1 MKLLN
6 LSKNSKQGKRLWE
19 IIRILRR
26 YRIGDWFKAI
36 PVLDL
41 PKMMRSPEIRE
52 MRDRPV
58 AERLRLALSEMGT
71 TYIKLGQILSTRA
84 DLVGPDIADEL
95 QKLQADVPADSPEI
109 VQQTIKNELGDT
121 PDALFSAFEPEAF
134 SSASIGQVH
143 RVTLKDGQEFV
154 IKIQHD
160 GIQEK
165 VRIDLEILMTLAKL
179 LQEYVSEARAYQPVA
194 TANEFRRTLLRELD
208 FASERRN
215 IEQFTRNFKD
225 DSSVHVPAVHRDYCS
240 RRVLTMEM
248 LQGIS
253 GSKPDEIQSSGV
265 ALDDFAKTAAT
276 AFLNMILRDG
286 FYHADPHPGNF
297 MLLEDGVLGL
307 LDCGMVGRIDE
318 STRELFEDL
327 LLLMLQRDSEGLA
340 DLLLRAGSAPANVDR
355 VAFRTDIG
363 DLLLEFGTQELGEL
377 DLGGALEQITSI
389 VRRHHILMPSS
400 MSLLLKTLVMLEGT
414 SRMLDPSFSLVELLE
429 PFKDQLIRQ
438 RMDPKRWMR
447 WLQRSARDIDRL
459 ARKGPRHLADILE
472 GLQAGR
478 LKIKHEH
485 EHLEEIADRLV
496 VGILTASLFL
506 GSSMLLSR
514 GFPPLVSGISV
525 IGASGYVFAVVVMGR
540 LLWSQMRRRR
550 HL

>member
-1 MKLLN
+1 MKIMDFN
-6 LSKNSKQGKRLWE
+6 KHSKQGKRLWE

-26 YRIGDWFKAI
+26 YRIGDWFKGI
-36 PVLDL
+36 PVLDM
-41 PKMMRSPEIRE
+41 PEMMRSPEIQE

-58 AERLRLALSEMGT
+58 AERLRFAMTEMGT
-71 TYIKLGQILSTRA
+71 TFIKLGQILSTRA
-84 DLVGPDIADEL
+84 DLVGPEAAAEL
-95 QKLQADVPADSPEI
+95 CKLQADTPADPPEV
-109 VQQTIKNELGDT
+109 VQQTIKDELGEA
-121 PDALFSAFEPEAF
+121 PEALFSLFEPEAF

-143 RVTLKDGQEFV
+143 RATLKDGQEV
-154 IKIQHD
+154 VVKIQHD

-165 VRIDLEILMTLAKL
+165 VRLDMDILMELSRL
-179 LQEYVSEARAYQPVA
+179 LQEYVPEARAYQPVA

-208 FASERRN
+208 YTSERRN
-215 IEQFTRNFKD
+215 MEHFARNFKD
-225 DSSVHVPAVHRDYCS
+225 DSTVHIPGIYHDFCS
-240 RRVLTMEM
+240 RRVLTMEL
-248 LQGIS
+248 LQGVS

-265 ALDDFAKTAAT
+265 HLEEFAKTAAT
-276 AFLNMILRDG
+276 VFLNMILRDG

-297 MLLEDGVLGL
+297 ILLEDGVLGL
-307 LDCGMVGRIDE
+307 IDCGMVGRIDE
-318 STRELFEDL
+318 YTRELFEDL
-327 LLLMLQRDSEGLA
+327 LLFMLQKDSEGLA

-363 DLLLEFGTQELGEL
+363 DLLLEFGTQELDEL
-377 DLGGALEQITSI
+377 DLGGALEQITGI

-414 SRMLDPSFSLVELLE
+414 SRMLNPSFSLVELLE

-438 RMDPKRWMR
+438 RMDPRRWMR

-472 GLQAGR
+472 GLQSGR

-485 EHLEEIADRLV
+485 ERLEEIADRLV

-506 GSSMLLSR
+506 GSSMLMSQR
-514 GFPPLVSGISV
+514 FPPLVSGISV